1 MAPPRTLMKTP
12 RKTPLKKN
20 RKVMS
25 LADKLK
31 ILNSLRDG
39 DKVAAIARRFEV
51 NESTIRTIRDSEAKI
66 RESAQI
72 LGQHAQ
78 AAKVVRHNFIEK
90 AEEMLMIWIQDFIHK
105 KIPLSTAAIRDQAIV
120 FHTHLCEKYNKTE
133 KFNASKGWF
142 ERFKARFMLHNVKF
156 SGESSSADHE
166 AARVFPAQ
174 VREVIAEKHFVP
186 DQIFNCDETGLFW
199 KRMPSRTWLT
209 KEELR
214 APGFKV
220 AKDRFTLLFCV
231 NATGNLKC
239 KPMLVYRS
247 ENPRA
252 LKGKNKEQLPV
263 HWTSNKTAWVT
274 RNNFENW
281 FLHSFIPEV
290 KEFLAKKNLAFK
302 VLLLL
307 DNYKSHDGCLQTA
320 HPDVE
325 VMFLPPNTTSLIQPL
340 DQTVIATFKSYYLR
354 RVIKSLVQKVNLHRT
369 CDNFVP
375 DNVVRQYWKMFSIMD
390 AINFVEE
397 AWTEVK
403 LTTVNQSWKKL
414 LPEVVA
420 ASDAEQQSNYQD
432 TVREV
437 IALAREVEGEGFQDL
452 EESEVLDLVEERTDL
467 TPEEIEVLSNNPPE
481 EETEEGLTRTTSE
494 TIFDAKAVVEIINLI
509 NMASEQAVQKDPI
522 MVRSLNFKRQC
533 DLTILIYDELYRD
546 ILRRAKQAK
555 LTDYFQ
561 NK

>member
-78 AAKVVRHNFIEK
+78 AAKVVHHNFIEK
-90 AEEMLMIWIQDFIHK
+90 AEEMLMIWIQDLIHK

-156 SGESSSADHE
+156 SGESSNADHE

-174 VREVIAEKHFVP
+174 VREVIAEKHFVL

-214 APGFKV
+214 AP
-220 AKDRFTLLFCV
+220 
-231 NATGNLKC
+231 
-239 KPMLVYRS
+239 
-247 ENPRA
+247 
-252 LKGKNKEQLPV
+252 
-263 HWTSNKTAWVT
+263 
-274 RNNFENW
+274 
-281 FLHSFIPEV
+281 EV

-307 DNYKSHDGCLQTA
+307 DNCKSHDGCLQTA

-533 DLTILIYDELYRD
+533 DLAILIYDELYRD

-555 LTDYFQ
+555 LTYYFQ